1 VHLWKIVIS
10 QVSVITSDT
19 GSLTLFDLNGGYS
32 TKFSALLQDIES
44 QEEWEKRF
52 CPNFKP
58 IHVFLKA
65 LANYILRSIVF
76 SAWKK
81 SLDLIACLLYAKA
94 IPFATIDGSL
104 SLPERRKV
112 LSSFKSKPE
121 IKTLLMTFGTGAV
134 G

>member
-1 VHLWKIVIS
+1 
-10 QVSVITSDT
+10 
-19 GSLTLFDLNGGYS
+19 
-32 TKFSALLQDIES
+32 
-44 QEEWEKRF
+44 
-52 CPNFKP
+52 
-58 IHVFLKA
+58 LKA

-94 IPFATIDGSL
+94 IPFATVDGSL